1 MFSKSLFG
9 IDFHSKNF
17 GDSHQE
23 LNKRLIQDIDT
34 DMSFNKSL
42 ERSFAK
48 NNCSWQSAEN
58 LNKRYDSFYELGEII
73 KEHSG
78 YDKINIWANV
88 ILKPGGFS
96 RPHTHGPYTNL
107 TGVYYPHDL
116 YDDYD
121 DNEDVVIDGW
131 NKDEGVLVLFDPNS
145 MSRGFNRVQTIKPR
159 ESLLVLFPC
168 YIPHMVSPMISNK
181 RRYCI
186 SFKLRHSINNKKK

>member
-9 IDFHSKNF
+9 VDFLSKNF

-34 DMSFNKSL
+34 EMSFNKSL

-78 YDKINIWANV
+78 YDKIDVWANV

-96 RPHTHGPYTNL
+96 RPHTHGPHLNL

-145 MSRGFNRVQTIKPR
+145 MSRGFNKVQTIKPR

-168 YIPHMVSPMISNK
+168 YVPHMVSPMISNK

-186 SFKLRHSINNKKK
+186 SFKLNNKKK